1 MLRTSR
7 DPPSTSMLPQTE
19 IVRPQPVDVMTPNL
33 QLVRRQTEI
42 VRPQPVDVMTPN
54 LQLVRR
60 QTDTVRPQPVDVMT
74 PNLQLV
80 RLRDTSQPTISCR
93 TLAQHLPRQRQ
104 RSRPNRS
111 KVAET
116 SFDVEGERRATRRLE
131 RRWKSSH
138 RSARLGRSIQ
148 CRSAAVISD
157 DAICDMIPLSI

>member
-7 DPPSTSMLPQTE
+7 DPPSTSMRPQTE
-19 IVRPQPVDVMTPNL
+19 IVRPQPVDVMTLNL
-33 QLVRRQTEI
+33 RLMQPQTDI
-42 VRPQPVDVMTPN
+42 VQPQPVG
-54 LQLVRR
+54 
-60 QTDTVRPQPVDVMT
+60 VMT

-93 TLAQHLPRQRQ
+93 TRAQYLPRQRQ
-104 RSRPNRS
+104 RFRSNRS
-111 KVAET
+111 KVVET

-131 RRWKSSH
+131 RQWKSSH
-138 RSARLGRSIQ
+138 QSVRPGRSIQ